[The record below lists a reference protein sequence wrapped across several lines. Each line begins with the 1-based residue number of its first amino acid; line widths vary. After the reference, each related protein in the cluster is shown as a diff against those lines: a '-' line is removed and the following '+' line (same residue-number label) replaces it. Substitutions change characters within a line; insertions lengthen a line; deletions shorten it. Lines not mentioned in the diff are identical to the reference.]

1 MRIASLCWEWR
12 HWRRQGQDLVQ
23 AFKILKEIDD
33 VDKAKWFHQTPVGR
47 TRATE
52 GGHQIVRENSRLELR
67 RNFFSQRVAD
77 KWNSLPREAKEA
89 TTVREFKYRVPIE
102 ECCVIC
108 TANISTSFC
117 TR

>member
-1 MRIASLCWEWR
+1 MKEVTGLRGVSYEDRLTELGMETLEK
-12 HWRRQGQDLVQ
+12 RRQGQDLVQ

-52 GGHQIVRENSRLELR
+52 GGQQIVRENSRLELR

-77 KWNSLPREAKEA
+77 KWNSLPREAKGA
-89 TTVREFKYRVPIE
+89 TTVREFQYLLKNVE
-102 ECCVIC
+102 
-108 TANISTSFC
+108 
-117 TR
+117 